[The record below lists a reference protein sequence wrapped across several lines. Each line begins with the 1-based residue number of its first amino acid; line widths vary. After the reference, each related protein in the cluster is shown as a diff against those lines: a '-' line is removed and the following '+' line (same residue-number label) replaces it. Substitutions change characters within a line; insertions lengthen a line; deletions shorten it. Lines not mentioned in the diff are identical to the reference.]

1 MIYVWEAGAASG
13 TAGSVEAAF
22 REALPFVPEGGEAV
36 TEEAAVA
43 MRRAGAAGRVP
54 EYRRTGRAWRGRV
67 NDGTLSWERFPGDA
81 ACEGGRRS

>member
-1 MIYVWEAGAASG
+1 MIYLWSAGPVSG
-13 TAGSVEAAF
+13 TADSVEAAF
-22 REALPFVPEGGEAV
+22 WEAFPFVPEGGEAV

-67 NDGTLSWERFPGDA
+67 NDGTLSWERSPGDA
-81 ACEGGRRS
+81 PEALAG